1 MDKGEIPFSI
11 FIDLSKAFDTLDHEI
26 LLFKLRYYGLENIA
40 QYIKLEDVVSKVS
53 PISTGVPQGS
63 ILGPLLFIVYMNDI
77 ATCTSLFQTIM
88 YADDTT
94 LVGNLST
101 FDNDDDTGKTINERI
116 NNELELL
123 SDWLKLNRL
132 SLNEG
137 KPKFMLV
144 HSPTKEIPRITI
156 RLNNIELEPTSD
168 FNFLGIIINKHLK
181 WNAHIDKISNNIA
194 RTNGFEP
201 LFKRLNLLKICDIH
215 KIQQLKM
222 FYKLVRK
229 DLPEYFNTIPVTKL
243 SDIHDHVT
251 RNRNTYYTN
260 RVAHKFAD
268 KCFRQSIFHTV
279 NHVPELIREKIF
291 THSLKGF
298 SNYSKTLFVSNY
310 LYECMIPHCYVCNC

>member
-1 MDKGEIPFSI
+1 M
-11 FIDLSKAFDTLDHEI
+11 
-26 LLFKLRYYGLENIA
+26 LF
-40 QYIKLEDVVSKVS
+40 
-53 PISTGVPQGS
+53 
-63 ILGPLLFIVYMNDI
+63 
-77 ATCTSLFQTIM
+77 
-88 YADDTT
+88 
-94 LVGNLST
+94 
-101 FDNDDDTGKTINERI
+101 
-116 NNELELL
+116 
-123 SDWLKLNRL
+123 
-132 SLNEG
+132 
-137 KPKFMLV
+137 

-156 RLNNIELEPTSD
+156 RMNNIELEPTSD
-168 FNFLGIIINKHLK
+168 FNFVGIIINKHLK

-194 RTNGFEP
+194 RTNGIINRLKYYLPCNVLLNIYNCLILPHLYYGILAWGYETSRIFKLQQISLRAMCSAKYNTHTEP